1 MGSEE
6 MEESLSVL
14 LKLKWFIIKL
24 GSSKY
29 QEVSLECPTGF
40 IRLVKDL
47 PKGSF
52 GFAAQFVSLAP

>member
-6 MEESLSVL
+6 MEENLSVL

-24 GSSKY
+24 GRSKY

-40 IRLVKDL
+40 ICK
-47 PKGSF
+47 S
-52 GFAAQFVSLAP
+52 A